1 GLTASST
8 SCAISHSAG
17 SLARS
22 SKRSCDWRS
31 ETMLRARSRR
41 TSASTSL
48 VNSDCMMKAL
58 VAPGAVEVTAHH
70 EQTCEAPFPYDF
82 HRREVVEGFVAGGHP
97 PVGQLA
103 VLGKEQA
110 QILVDAQ
117 QMADAFVLVAAGAD
131 GFTLAVASERGA
143 VARGDAQ
150 QRGLIFGV
158 ELPVIEERHDHAGE
172 YTAVFGRV
180 GLAFDSGDHER
191 LLSCFISQPYCTLPF
206 R

>member
-1 GLTASST
+1 MESEPYQTPYEPSENRLACRLRKGQPMALNHCASSNGRWITGMCEREVGGLTASST

-31 ETMLRARSRR
+31 ETMLRARSRW
-41 TSASTSL
+41 TSASASL

-97 PVGQLA
+97 AVGQLA

-150 QRGLIFGV
+150 QRGL
-158 ELPVIEERHDHAGE
+158 
-172 YTAVFGRV
+172 
-180 GLAFDSGDHER
+180 
-191 LLSCFISQPYCTLPF
+191 
-206 R
+206 